1 MILAKNLKR
10 FLWKSLK
17 YPSFRYGSLLLFVSL
32 LTFTSIHAQEKRAVT
47 GTVTSQDEKPVS
59 GATIKIKGGTEGTST
74 DDKGNFTIQAKRGDV
89 LVISSVGYESTEIA
103 VGESTTVKA
112 SLRSSA
118 STLEDV
124 TVVAIGYGTLDKK
137 EVTSAVTHLSSKDL
151 LMVGGNGA
159 LMAMQGKVA
168 GLSVVNTATA
178 DPNSSPSIQLRGVSS
193 RSAGLGPLYVI
204 NGIPGGN
211 IDNLNQNDIESID
224 VLKGGAASAIYGT
237 RGSNGVILIT
247 TKKGSDKPR
256 AFYDGYVTFDSPTNE
271 LKVLNRDEYVAKN
284 RGVDFGGNTNWF
296 DAVSRNQAT
305 STKHTLQFSG
315 GNSKTNYLVSAD
327 YRNAKGLDLR
337 SSKEEYGARL
347 NLNHTSANN
356 LYNVNITLAP
366 RYFKSNNADYGAF
379 SQGITLSPTIPV
391 RDTTDPNKY
400 FNIRTGFTGANNPV
414 EQLNTVLSGSEGK
427 YLDWSGS
434 FKLNILPGLY
444 TQVTLGQQT
453 QDFFNF
459 GFTPSYNTSLIN
471 ANGGRNTASRE
482 YVKNDQRSF
491 EWVGNY
497 SLNFTKHAIKVLGG
511 YSYYYFNSSGLNGS
525 NQQFPSDILTY
536 NNLGTGAWNLLAGNN
551 NV

>member
-1 MILAKNLKR
+1 MSLVQNLKR
-10 FLWKSLK
+10 FLQE
-17 YPSFRYGSLLLFVSL
+17 SFKNPLFRNGSMLLFVSL
-32 LTFTSIHAQEKRAVT
+32 LTVTSLYAQEKRSVT
-47 GTVTSQDEKPVS
+47 GTVKSQDDKPVA
-59 GATIKIKGGTEGTST
+59 GATIKVKGGTEGTST
-74 DDKGNFTIQAKRGDV
+74 NEQGTFTIQAKRGDV
-89 LVISSVGYESTEIA
+89 LVISSVGYESAEIA
-103 VGESTTVKA
+103 VGDSNSLKA
-112 SLRSSA
+112 TLRSSA

-178 DPNSSPSIQLRGVSS
+178 DPNSSPNIQLRGVSS

-256 AFYDGYVTFDSPTNE
+256 AFYDGYVSFDSPTNE
-271 LKVLNRDEYVAKN
+271 LKVLNRDEYLAKN

-315 GNSKTNYLVSAD
+315 GNSKTNYLLSMD
-327 YRNAKGLDLR
+327 YRNAKGLELR

-356 LYNVNITLAP
+356 LYSVNVTIAP

-391 RDTTDPNKY
+391 MDTTDPNKY
-400 FNIRTGFTGANNPV
+400 FNIRTGFTGSNNPV

-434 FKLNILPGLY
+434 FRLNLLPSLY
-444 TQVTLGQQT
+444 TQVTVGQQT
-453 QDFFNF
+453 QDFFRF

-482 YVKNDQRSF
+482 YVKNDQKSF

-497 SLNFTKHAIKVLGG
+497 SLNAGRHGVKLLGG
-511 YSYYYFNSSGLNGS
+511 YS
-525 NQQFPSDILTY
+525 
-536 NNLGTGAWNLLAGNN
+536 
-551 NV
+551 